1 MLEYLQNNSV
11 EIVAIIGAVVTLA
24 SLIANLTPSE
34 TDNKIVEKI
43 SGIVNLLALNI
54 KKK

>member
-1 MLEYLQNNSV
+1 MIEYLQNNAV
-11 EIVAIIGAVVTLA
+11 ELVAIFGAVVTLA
-24 SLIANLTPSE
+24 SLIANLTPTE

-43 SGIVNLLALNI
+43 AKVVNLLALNI